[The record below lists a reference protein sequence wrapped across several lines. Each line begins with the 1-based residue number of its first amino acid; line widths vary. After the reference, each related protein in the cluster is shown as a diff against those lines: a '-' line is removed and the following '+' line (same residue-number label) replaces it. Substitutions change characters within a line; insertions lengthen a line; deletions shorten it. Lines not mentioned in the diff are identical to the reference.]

1 MHFIAVHS
9 KGEMFMLQDATE
21 TKTCNMSLRMEPTEK
36 TALILLAGLKG
47 CSPSQV
53 IRRLIA
59 EAATREL
66 GEAGN

>member
-1 MHFIAVHS
+1 
-9 KGEMFMLQDATE
+9 MLQDVTE

-36 TALILLAGLKG
+36 TALILLAGLNG
-47 CSPSQV
+47 CTPSQV
-53 IRRLIA
+53 IRRLIT